1 MIHENSTLGEIIKHY
16 EDVVQ
21 KLRTECS
28 LTYSRLLQ
36 ERQENDSRTVVVQD
50 AITRLMLENQKL
62 LERLNERNQPAS
74 TPPAT
79 SEQSK
84 RPWWR
89 II

>member
-36 ERQENDSRTVVVQD
+36 ERQENDSRTVVVQE
-50 AITRLMLENQKL
+50 AMTRLMLENQRL
-62 LERLNERNQPAS
+62 LERLNGSNQLAQAPAAA
-74 TPPAT
+74 P
-79 SEQSK
+79 EQPK